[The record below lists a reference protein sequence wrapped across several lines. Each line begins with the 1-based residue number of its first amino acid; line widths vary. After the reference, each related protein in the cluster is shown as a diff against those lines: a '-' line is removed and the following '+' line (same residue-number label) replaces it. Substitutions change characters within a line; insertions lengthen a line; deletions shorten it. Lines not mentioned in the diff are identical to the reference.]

1 MYTFS
6 ERCEEVPE
14 LSLEDGTSKIFLNM
28 TSKNGRPELI
38 SLLQYMKHTT
48 LDNENITVKD
58 KRILD
63 LDRIVGEVK
72 QSEEWEAVEMN
83 IFELGVVRGEEL
95 GEKRGEERGIEKG
108 IETGTAQ
115 TLVKNIGSAMKN
127 LGIDLQQACEAL
139 GTSIEEYENAK
150 QTLALMENAP
160 AAPDNTDD
168 TDDEIYF

>member
-1 MYTFS
+1 
-6 ERCEEVPE
+6 
-14 LSLEDGTSKIFLNM
+14 M

-58 KRILD
+58 KRILH

-83 IFELGVVRGEEL
+83 IFEI
-95 GEKRGEERGIEKG
+95 GEKRGIEKG
-108 IETGTAQ
+108 IAQ
-115 TLVKNIGSAMKN
+115 NLVKNIDSAMKN

-139 GTSIEEYENAK
+139 GTSIEEYENAQK
-150 QTLALMENAP
+150 TLALMKDAP
-160 AAPDNTDD
+160 
-168 TDDEIYF
+168 

>member
-1 MYTFS
+1 M
-6 ERCEEVPE
+6 
-14 LSLEDGTSKIFLNM
+14 EDGTSKIFLNM

-38 SLLQYMKHTT
+38 SLLQYMRHTT

-83 IFELGVVRGEEL
+83 IFELGVARGEEL

-108 IETGTAQ
+108 IAQ
-115 TLVKNIGSAMKN
+115 TLVQNIDSAMKN
-127 LGIDLQQACEAL
+127 FGINLQQACEAL
-139 GTSIEEYENAK
+139 GSSVEEYEKAK
-150 QTLALMENAP
+150 QMLALMEDAP
-160 AAPDNTDD
+160 AAPDSADD
-168 TDDEIYF
+168 TDDETYF

>member
-1 MYTFS
+1 M
-6 ERCEEVPE
+6 
-14 LSLEDGTSKIFLNM
+14 EDGTSKIFLNM

-48 LDNENITVKD
+48 LDNENIIVKD

-63 LDRIVGEVK
+63 LDRIVGKVK

-83 IFELGVVRGEEL
+83 IYEIGVARGEEL

-115 TLVKNIGSAMKN
+115 TLIKNIDSAMKN
-127 LGIDLQQACEAL
+127 LGIDLQHACEAL
-139 GTSIEEYENAK
+139 GTSIKEYENAK
-150 QTLALMENAP
+150 QTLALMKDAP
-160 AAPDNTDD
+160 TTTNNTDD
-168 TDDEIYF
+168 TGNEI

>member
-28 TSKNGRPELI
+28 ASKNGRPELI
-38 SLLQYMKHTT
+38 SLLQYMRHTT
-48 LDNENITVKD
+48 LDNENIMVKD

-72 QSEEWEAVEMN
+72 QSEEWEAVKMN
-83 IFELGVVRGEEL
+83 IYEIGVARGEEL
-95 GEKRGEERGIEKG
+95 GEKRGEARGIEKG
-108 IETGTAQ
+108 IAQ
-115 TLVKNIGSAMKN
+115 NLVKNIDSAMKN
-127 LGIDLQQACEAL
+127 LGIDFQQACEAL
-139 GTSIEEYENAK
+139 GTSVEEYENAK
-150 QTLALMENAP
+150 QTLALMASAP
-160 AAPDNTDD
+160 AIPDNTDD

>member
-1 MYTFS
+1 M
-6 ERCEEVPE
+6 PE

-48 LDNENITVKD
+48 LDNENIIVKD

-83 IFELGVVRGEEL
+83 IYEIGM
-95 GEKRGEERGIEKG
+95 ERGIEKG
-108 IETGTAQ
+108 IAQ
-115 TLVKNIGSAMKN
+115 TLVQNIDSAIKN

-139 GTSIEEYENAK
+139 GMSIEEYENAK
-150 QTLALMENAP
+150 QTLALMKDAP
-160 AAPDNTDD
+160 TTTNNTDD
-168 TDDEIYF
+168 TGNEI